1 MKLLQAAQPPS
12 TKIASQRSSIMDVP
26 PVSHPAWKNIVS
38 GKERHQFEFLATN
51 LLLGYLSL
59 QVRRDSSPEVLNRCA
74 QELHDIFVRNG
85 DLVSVERDIVKIFG
99 KDTMSGYLYDVIEV
113 KSKIIRGEKLLLA
126 GDESLLKLLPAGNW
140 IAGSI
145 PYFMTE
151 AGGLT
156 TRHKIYVT
164 ELPATVSDISI
175 KVYDP
180 TTLEGVYTD
189 AAQNGFSV
197 IIMPGSSRT
206 HLEFAL
212 RAPQYKDFGHSPL
225 IGWIAGVH
233 LDDLGKV
240 TPKVFDGRTQK
251 MYEDAAVVMHAA
263 LSPGYL
269 AEINYVNIFEQGE
282 GDTITFPQDG
292 FNFCDAFIN
301 GVKTNFADY
310 ITQQNLDL
318 RLPLVADYFGAK
330 VNVSFQSVDPQTRE
344 VRFYAPVFAGIT
356 YKHAKPLQDYVR
368 QFTAM
373 LPSHLS
379 QHPAFSCN
387 CVLNYLYSE
396 LEGKRTGKITGPT
409 TFGEVVYQLL
419 NQTMAY
425 LTVSEVR

>member
-1 MKLLQAAQPPS
+1 
-12 TKIASQRSSIMDVP
+12 MDVP

-38 GKERHQFEFLATN
+38 GKEKHQFEFLATN
-51 LLLGYLSL
+51 LLLGYLTL
-59 QVRRDSSPEVLNRCA
+59 QVKRNSSPEVIQKSA
-74 QELHDIFVRNG
+74 QELHDIFVRNA
-85 DLVSVERDIVKIFG
+85 DLPSVEHDLIKIFG
-99 KDTMSGYLYDVIEV
+99 KNTLSGYLYDVIEV
-113 KSKIIRGEKLLLA
+113 KSKITHGEKLLLA
-126 GDESLLKLLPAGNW
+126 GDESLLKLLPPGNW
-140 IAGSI
+140 IGGSI

-151 AGGLT
+151 QGGLT

-164 ELPATVSDISI
+164 ELPYPIEDTII
-175 KVYDP
+175 KVYDAKN
-180 TTLEGVYTD
+180 LDSIYTD

-197 IIMPGSSRT
+197 IIMPGSSTT

-212 RAPQYKDFGHSPL
+212 HAPQYKGFGHSPL

-233 LDDLGKV
+233 LDDLGKI
-240 TPKVFDGRTQK
+240 TPKVFYGPTNTMLEDG
-251 MYEDAAVVMHAA
+251 AVVMHAA
-263 LSPGYL
+263 LSPRHV

-282 GDTITFPQDG
+282 GDTITFLQDG
-292 FNFCDAFIN
+292 FSASDAYVN

-310 ITQQNLDL
+310 FTQQNLDM

-330 VNVSFQSVDPQTRE
+330 VNVSFQSVDPTKHE
-344 VRFYAPVFAGIT
+344 VRFYAPVFAGAT
-356 YKHAKPLQDYVR
+356 YKHAKPLDDYVQ

-379 QHPAFSCN
+379 KHPAFSCN

-425 LTVSEVR
+425 LTITEVR

>member
-1 MKLLQAAQPPS
+1 
-12 TKIASQRSSIMDVP
+12 MDVP
-26 PVSHPAWKNIVS
+26 PVSHPAWKNIAS

-51 LLLGYLSL
+51 LLLGYLAL
-59 QVRRDSSPEVLNRCA
+59 QVKRNSSPEIVQKCA
-74 QELHDIFVRNG
+74 QELHDIFARNA
-85 DLVSVERDIVKIFG
+85 DLVSVERDLIKIFG
-99 KDTMSGYLYDVIEV
+99 KNALSGYLYDVIEV
-113 KSKIIRGEKLLLA
+113 KSKIVRRERLLLA
-126 GDESLLKLLPAGNW
+126 GDESLLRLLPAGNW
-140 IAGSI
+140 IGGSI

-151 AGGLT
+151 DGGLT
-156 TRHKIYVT
+156 TRQKIYVT
-164 ELPATVSDISI
+164 ELPATVSDVSI
-175 KVYDP
+175 KVYDAAA
-180 TTLEGVYTD
+180 LSSVYTD

-197 IIMPGSSRT
+197 IIMPGSSKT

-212 RAPQYKDFGHSPL
+212 QAPQYKDFGHSPL

-233 LDDLGKV
+233 LDDLGKI
-240 TPKVFDGRTQK
+240 TPKVFYGPTQTVL
-251 MYEDAAVVMHAA
+251 EDAAVVMHAE
-263 LSPGYL
+263 LSPKNI

-292 FNFCDAFIN
+292 FSSSDAYVN

-310 ITQQNLDL
+310 MTQQKLDM
-318 RLPLVADYFGAK
+318 RLPLVADYFGAR
-330 VNVSFQSVDPQTRE
+330 VNVSFQSVDPTKRE
-344 VRFYAPVFAGIT
+344 VRFYAPVFAGVS
-356 YKHAKPLQDYVR
+356 YKHAKPVHDYVQ

-379 QHPAFSCN
+379 KHPAFSCN

-425 LTVSEVR
+425 LTVTEVR

>member
-1 MKLLQAAQPPS
+1 
-12 TKIASQRSSIMDVP
+12 MDVP

-38 GKERHQFEFLATN
+38 GKERHHFEFLATN

-59 QVRRDSSPEVLNRCA
+59 QVRRDSSPDVLQRCA
-74 QELHDIFVRNG
+74 QELHDIFVRNA

-99 KDTMSGYLYDVIEV
+99 KDTLSGYLYDVIEV

-140 IAGSI
+140 IGGSI

-151 AGGLT
+151 EGGLT

-164 ELPATVSDISI
+164 ELPGTVSDISI

-180 TTLEGVYTD
+180 TTLESVYAD

-197 IIMPGSSRT
+197 IIMPGSSKT

-212 RAPQYKDFGHSPL
+212 HAPHYKDFGHSPL

-240 TPKVFDGRTQK
+240 TPKVFNGQTQT
-251 MYEDAAVVMHAA
+251 MLEDAAVVMHAS
-263 LSPGYL
+263 LQPRQV
-269 AEINYVNIFEQGE
+269 AEINYVNIFEQGD
-282 GDTITFPQDG
+282 GDTITFSQDG
-292 FNFCDAFIN
+292 FSACDAYVN
-301 GVKTNFADY
+301 GIKINFADY
-310 ITQQNLDL
+310 LTQQNLDL
-318 RLPLVADYFGAK
+318 RLPLVADYFGAR
-330 VNVSFQSVDPQTRE
+330 VNVSFQSVDQAKHE
-344 VRFYAPVFAGIT
+344 VWFYAPVFAGVS

-379 QHPAFSCN
+379 KHPAFSCN
-387 CVLNYLYSE
+387 CILNYLYSE
-396 LEGKRTGKITGPT
+396 LEGRRTGKITGPA

-419 NQTMAY
+419 NQTVAY
-425 LTVSEVR
+425 LTITEIR